1 MWHTGERSNL
11 SSDICQWLRA
21 PSVNNQSQNAPSV
34 IPRILLVCLP
44 GNRLGNQHG
53 NHIWDPVLYL
63 WMIACPHL
71 INCILPGVYY
81 QFKIILKSAFNK
93 QAHHKV
99 LYGVTEGINAEE
111 KLSKRRTKVIWL
123 SLYYFWQGGCWT
135 IFFLE
140 LDSYG
145 EDKTTRRSGHLIF
158 FLKTQHKFWNGNLV
172 VTRNNK
178 NYFVKKRA
186 SLIVT

>member
-123 SLYYFWQGGCWT
+123 SLYYFLTRWLLNHLLFGTG
-135 IFFLE
+135 FLWRGQNYKE
-140 LDSYG
+140 KWPPHFLSQDS
-145 EDKTTRRSGHLIF
+145 TQI
-158 FLKTQHKFWNGNLV
+158 LKWKLGSNT
-172 VTRNNK
+172 
-178 NYFVKKRA
+178 
-186 SLIVT
+186 